1 MPQQRHPESLVRRAT
16 TITAMAPE
24 SHRGARE
31 GARPSP
37 SPAMT
42 ERALQAAIVQA
53 AGLLGWNLI
62 FHAWLSVH
70 STAGFPDLVMLRP
83 PRDGEPGRILV
94 VEVKRERGVVTEA
107 QRRWLDG
114 FQACGMAAVV
124 WRPRDWL
131 SGEVERVLRGGDP

>member
-16 TITAMAPE
+16 TITAMATE
-24 SHRGARE
+24 SQRGARE

-70 STAGFPDLVMLRP
+70 STAGFPDLVMLH
-83 PRDGEPGRILV
+83 PGQQRILV
-94 VEVKRERGVVTEA
+94 VECKRERGVVTEA